1 MRGLRGPRDGSY
13 PAVTQAAVRIRSVRL
28 KGSDAKLLIFPD
40 LATRDRINAMSC
52 ARDTIDRMDG
62 RPIVGIAIVVWDADG
77 SSTAALRQDGSRGR
91 IPSIALP
98 EFVRA
103 RLMGEKVCEWALEW
117 AKE

>member
-1 MRGLRGPRDGSY
+1 M
-13 PAVTQAAVRIRSVRL
+13 TQAAVRIRSVRL

-40 LATRDRINAMSC
+40 LATRDRINAMSW
-52 ARDTIDRMDG
+52 ARDTIDRLD
-62 RPIVGIAIVVWDADG
+62 RPIVGIAIVVWDANG